1 MTLQTS
7 CIPSATGSS
16 TEGNGAGL
24 PHSTA
29 LDDASTCSV
38 VEDWLTQR
46 CAVQEVL
53 AAIPCPTVW
62 NACAT
67 WLSKGSRQG
76 LEIEDVN
83 GVGTQ
88 LPTKRNFCLQ
98 HSPKK
103 VSAYLMDSI

>member
-1 MTLQTS
+1 M
-7 CIPSATGSS
+7 AT
-16 TEGNGAGL
+16 AVD
-24 PHSTA
+24 H
-29 LDDASTCSV
+29 ASTCCV

-53 AAIPCPTVW
+53 AAIPCPTVR
-62 NACAT
+62 NACVM
-67 WLSKGSRQG
+67 WLSKESRQG
-76 LEIEDVN
+76 TEDVK